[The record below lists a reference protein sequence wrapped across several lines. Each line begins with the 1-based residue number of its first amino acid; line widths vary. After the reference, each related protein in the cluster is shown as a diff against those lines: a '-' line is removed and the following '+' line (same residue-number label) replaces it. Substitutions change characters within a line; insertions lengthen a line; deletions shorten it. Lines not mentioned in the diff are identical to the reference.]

1 MSVLSKRSL
10 LKAALAAATLLVAQ
24 PALAQDY
31 PSRTITLI
39 VPFAAGGVTDLTA
52 RIYANA
58 LSEQLGQPVVV
69 DNKPGAGGTT
79 GGGLVAEAKPDG
91 YTLLW
96 SGSSLVALAPLIYPD
111 LAYDISTAYQ
121 PISRI
126 MTHTLMLA
134 VSSTIP
140 PTTVDEFV
148 AYAKENPDALNY
160 GSPGIGTLH
169 HFTGELLKAEYGI
182 QMQHIPY
189 QGNGPAMT
197 DLLAGN
203 IQAMFIGAPLAVQ
216 YNGDDKVRLLAVTS
230 AERDAGFPD
239 LVSFTEQG
247 HPAFEAAQSWYGVL
261 APAGLP
267 EDVLGKLSEASKA
280 AAQNELVI
288 KTAADFGH
296 DHRGGR
302 AAGLRQRDRHD
313 QQGLGRSRRRHRHDF
328 RRMIDGPGAM
338 PPGPT
343 TFCRKPD

>member
-1 MSVLSKRSL
+1 MSTLSKRTL
-10 LKAALAAATLLVAQ
+10 LKSTAAAVALLAAFPAWAQ
-24 PALAQDY
+24 SDF

-58 LSEQLGQPVVV
+58 LSEELGQPVVV
-69 DNKPGAGGTT
+69 DNRPGAGGTT
-79 GGGLVAEAKPDG
+79 GGAMVASAAPDG

-111 LAYDISTAYQ
+111 LSYEIATAYQ

-126 MTHTLMLA
+126 MTHTLLLA
-134 VSSTIP
+134 LNTSVP
-140 PTTVDEFV
+140 AQTVDEFV
-148 AYAKENPDALNY
+148 AYATENPDALNY

-182 QMQHIPY
+182 EMQHIPY

-203 IQAMFIGAPLAVQ
+203 IQAMFIGTPLAVQ
-216 YNGDDKVRLLAVTS
+216 YDGDANIRLVAVTS

-239 LVSFTEQG
+239 LASFTELG

-261 APAGLP
+261 GPAGMP
-267 EDVLGKLSEASKA
+267 EDVLEILSEASKA
-280 AAQNELVI
+280 AAQNETVI
-288 KTAADFGH
+288 STATESGMTTVVEEPADF
-296 DHRGGR
+296 
-302 AAGLRQRDRHD
+302 AAEITSANAAWAELVAATG
-313 QQGLGRSRRRHRHDF
+313 
-328 RRMIDGPGAM
+328 M
-338 PPGPT
+338 
-343 TFCRKPD
+343 TFEE

>member
-1 MSVLSKRSL
+1 MTILNKRNF
-10 LKAALAAATLLVAQ
+10 LKLALATTALAAVQ
-24 PALAQDY
+24 PSFAQDAY

-79 GGGLVAEAKPDG
+79 GGGMVADAAADG

-96 SGSSLVALAPLIYPD
+96 SGSSLVALAPILYPE
-111 LAYDISTAYQ
+111 LSYNIATAFQ

-134 VSSTIP
+134 INAGVPATS
-140 PTTVDEFV
+140 VDEFV
-148 AYAKENPDALNY
+148 TYAKANPTSLNY

-169 HFTGELLKAEYGI
+169 HFTGELLKAEVGI
-182 QMQHIPY
+182 EMQHIPY

-216 YNGDDKVRLLAVTS
+216 YRDDATIRLLAVTS
-230 AERDAGFPD
+230 KDRDPNFPD
-239 LVSFTEQG
+239 LASLVELD

-267 EDVLGKLSEASKA
+267 ADVLAKLSEASKI
-280 AAQNELVI
+280 AAQTESVI
-288 KTAADFGH
+288 KVAGDSGMTTVVENPEDFASEITTTSKAWADLVTATG
-296 DHRGGR
+296 
-302 AAGLRQRDRHD
+302 
-313 QQGLGRSRRRHRHDF
+313 
-328 RRMIDGPGAM
+328 M
-338 PPGPT
+338 
-343 TFCRKPD
+343 TFED

>member
-1 MSVLSKRSL
+1 MTDISKRSL
-10 LKAALAAATLLVAQ
+10 LKAAAVAGAALLIAQ
-24 PALAQDY
+24 PVQAQEF
-31 PSRTITLI
+31 PSRTITLV

-58 LSEQLGQPVVV
+58 LSEQLGKPVVV

-79 GGGLVAEAKPDG
+79 GGALVADAAPDG

-134 VSSTIP
+134 VSTSIEP
-140 PTTVDEFV
+140 ATVDEFV
-148 AYAKENPDALNY
+148 AYAKANPDSLNY

-182 QMQHIPY
+182 EMQHIPY

-203 IQAMFIGAPLAVQ
+203 IQAMFIGTPLALQ
-216 YNGDDKVRLLAVTS
+216 YDGDDKIRLLAVTS
-230 AERDAGFPD
+230 ASRDAGFPD
-239 LVSFTEQG
+239 LVTFTEQG

-267 EDVLGKLSEASKA
+267 DDVLEKLSEASKA
-280 AAQNELVI
+280 AAQSESVV
-288 KTAADFGH
+288 KTAAESGMTTVVEEPEDFATEIAGTSKAWA
-296 DHRGGR
+296 DLVA
-302 AAGLRQRDRHD
+302 AAG
-313 QQGLGRSRRRHRHDF
+313 
-328 RRMIDGPGAM
+328 M
-338 PPGPT
+338 
-343 TFCRKPD
+343 TFDE

>member
-1 MSVLSKRSL
+1 MTDISKRSL
-10 LKAALAAATLLVAQ
+10 LKAAAVAGAALLIAQ
-24 PALAQDY
+24 PAQAQEF
-31 PSRTITLI
+31 PSRTITLV

-58 LSEQLGQPVVV
+58 LSEQLGKPVVV

-79 GGGLVAEAKPDG
+79 GGALVADAAPDG

-134 VSSTIP
+134 VSTSIEP
-140 PTTVDEFV
+140 ATVDEFV
-148 AYAKENPDALNY
+148 AYAKANPDSLNY

-182 QMQHIPY
+182 EMQHIPY

-203 IQAMFIGAPLAVQ
+203 IQAMFIGTPLALQ
-216 YNGDDKVRLLAVTS
+216 YDGDDKIRLLAVTS
-230 AERDAGFPD
+230 ASRDAGFPD
-239 LVSFTEQG
+239 LVTFTEQG

-267 EDVLGKLSEASKA
+267 PDVLEKLSEASKA
-280 AAQNELVI
+280 AAQSESVV
-288 KTAADFGH
+288 KTAAESGMTTVVEEPEDFATEIAGTSKAWA
-296 DHRGGR
+296 DLVA
-302 AAGLRQRDRHD
+302 AAG
-313 QQGLGRSRRRHRHDF
+313 
-328 RRMIDGPGAM
+328 M
-338 PPGPT
+338 
-343 TFCRKPD
+343 TFDE

>member
-1 MSVLSKRSL
+1 MTDISKRFL
-10 LKAALAAATLLVAQ
+10 LKAAAVAGAALLIAQ
-24 PALAQDY
+24 PAQAQDF
-31 PSRTITLI
+31 PSRTITLV

-58 LSEQLGQPVVV
+58 LSEQLGKPVVV

-79 GGGLVAEAKPDG
+79 GGALVADAAPDG

-134 VSSTIP
+134 VSTSIE

-148 AYAKENPDALNY
+148 AYAKANPDSLNY

-182 QMQHIPY
+182 EMQHIPY

-203 IQAMFIGAPLAVQ
+203 IQAMFIGTPLALQ
-216 YNGDDKVRLLAVTS
+216 YDGDDKIRLLAVTS
-230 AERDAGFPD
+230 ASRDAGFPD
-239 LVSFTEQG
+239 LVTFTEQG

-267 EDVLGKLSEASKA
+267 DDVLEKLSEASKA
-280 AAQNELVI
+280 AAQSESVV
-288 KTAADFGH
+288 KTAAESGMTTVVEEPEDFATEIAGTSKAWA
-296 DHRGGR
+296 DLVA
-302 AAGLRQRDRHD
+302 AAG
-313 QQGLGRSRRRHRHDF
+313 
-328 RRMIDGPGAM
+328 M
-338 PPGPT
+338 
-343 TFCRKPD
+343 TFDE

>member
-1 MSVLSKRSL
+1 MTDLTKRSF
-10 LKAALAAATLLVAQ
+10 LKVAAAAAALLAAQ
-24 PALAQDY
+24 PAMAQDDY

-52 RIYANA
+52 RIYASA
-58 LSEQLGQPVVV
+58 LSEEIGQPVVV
-69 DNKPGAGGTT
+69 DNRPGAGGTT
-79 GGGLVAEAKPDG
+79 GGAMVAEAAPDG

-96 SGSSLVALAPLIYPD
+96 SGSSLVALAPILYPD
-111 LAYDISTAYQ
+111 LSYDIATAYQ

-148 AYAKENPDALNY
+148 AYAKENPGSLNY

-169 HFTGELLKAEYGI
+169 HFTGELLKAETGI
-182 QMQHIPY
+182 EMQHIPY

-216 YNGDDKVRLLAVTS
+216 YNGDESIRLLAVTS
-230 AERDAGFPD
+230 AQRDEGFPD
-239 LVSFTEQG
+239 LVSFTELD

-267 EDVLGKLSEASKA
+267 EDILAKLSEASKA
-280 AAQNELVI
+280 AAQTDTVI
-288 KTAADFGH
+288 TTAAQSGMTTVVENPEDFAQEIATTSKAWA
-296 DHRGGR
+296 DLV
-302 AAGLRQRDRHD
+302 AATG
-313 QQGLGRSRRRHRHDF
+313 
-328 RRMIDGPGAM
+328 M
-338 PPGPT
+338 
-343 TFCRKPD
+343 TFEE

>member
-1 MSVLSKRSL
+1 MTDISKRSL
-10 LKAALAAATLLVAQ
+10 LKAAAVAGAALLIAQ
-24 PALAQDY
+24 PVQAQEF
-31 PSRTITLI
+31 PSRTITLV

-58 LSEQLGQPVVV
+58 LSEQLGKPVVV

-79 GGGLVAEAKPDG
+79 GGALVADAAPDG

-134 VSSTIP
+134 VSTSIEP
-140 PTTVDEFV
+140 ATVDEFV
-148 AYAKENPDALNY
+148 AYAKANPDSLNY

-182 QMQHIPY
+182 EMQHIPY

-203 IQAMFIGAPLAVQ
+203 IQAMFIGTPLALQ
-216 YNGDDKVRLLAVTS
+216 YDGDDKIRLLAVTS
-230 AERDAGFPD
+230 ASRDAGFPD
-239 LVSFTEQG
+239 LVTFTEQG

-267 EDVLGKLSEASKA
+267 PDVLEKLSEASKA
-280 AAQNELVI
+280 AAQSESVV
-288 KTAADFGH
+288 KTAAESGMTTVVEEPEDFATEIAGTSKAWA
-296 DHRGGR
+296 DLVA
-302 AAGLRQRDRHD
+302 AAG
-313 QQGLGRSRRRHRHDF
+313 
-328 RRMIDGPGAM
+328 M
-338 PPGPT
+338 
-343 TFCRKPD
+343 TFDE

>member
-1 MSVLSKRSL
+1 MTDTSKRSL
-10 LKAALAAATLLVAQ
+10 LKAAAVAAVAMLVAQ
-24 PALAQDY
+24 PAQAQDF

-58 LSEQLGQPVVV
+58 LSEVLGQPVVV

-79 GGGLVAEAKPDG
+79 GGALVAEAAPDG

-111 LAYDISTAYQ
+111 LAYDIATAYQ

-134 VSSTIP
+134 VSTSIE

-148 AYAKENPDALNY
+148 AYAKANPDALNY

-203 IQAMFIGAPLAVQ
+203 IQAMFIGTPLAVQ
-216 YNGDDKVRLLAVTS
+216 YDGDDKIRLLAVTS
-230 AERDAGFPD
+230 ATRDAGFPD
-239 LVSFTEQG
+239 LASFTELG

-267 EDVLGKLSEASKA
+267 ADVLEKLSEASKA
-280 AAQNELVI
+280 AAQTEAVV
-288 KTAADFGH
+288 KTAAESGMTTVVEEPEDF
-296 DHRGGR
+296 
-302 AAGLRQRDRHD
+302 AAEIAGTSKAWADLVAAT
-313 QQGLGRSRRRHRHDF
+313 G
-328 RRMIDGPGAM
+328 M
-338 PPGPT
+338 
-343 TFCRKPD
+343 TFDE